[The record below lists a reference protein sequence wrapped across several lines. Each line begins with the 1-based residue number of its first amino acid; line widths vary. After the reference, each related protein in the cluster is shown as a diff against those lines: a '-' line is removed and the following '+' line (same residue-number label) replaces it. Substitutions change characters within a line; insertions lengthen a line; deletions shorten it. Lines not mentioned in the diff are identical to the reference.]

1 MKRPSLHPTTRP
13 RKKAMKQWIKW
24 GVGFAGA
31 VVLLLAGTAVVGSQM
46 AGSKSQRQVKV
57 AVQAVAIPATAQAL
71 ERGAYLYNSRGCA
84 DCHGASGAGRE
95 FMNDGKGM
103 RLAGPNIT
111 PGEGNVVARY
121 TPEDWVRTVR
131 HGVKPDG
138 RPVFVMP
145 SEDYNR
151 LTDEDLGA
159 LVAYVKAMPPK
170 MGGAA
175 MLDLPLPVR
184 VLYAFDVIKDAAQ
197 KIDHTLP
204 PAKPIA
210 EGVTPAHG
218 AYVANM
224 CIGCHGAGLAGG
236 KIPGGPPD
244 WAPAANLTPGEGSA
258 MPRYKDAGAFVAML
272 RSGKRP
278 DGTAISVMPFESLRA
293 LNDVDAQALYAYLQT
308 VPARPFGQR

>member
-1 MKRPSLHPTTRP
+1 MKR
-13 RKKAMKQWIKW
+13 WVKW
-24 GVGFAGA
+24 SAGA
-31 VVLLLAGTAVVGSQM
+31 AGALALLLAATAVIGSQM
-46 AGSKSQRQVKV
+46 AERKGQRQIRLS
-57 AVQAVAIPATAQAL
+57 VQPVAIPATAQAL

-84 DCHGASGAGRE
+84 DCHGANGAGRE

-131 HGVKPDG
+131 HGVKPDA
-138 RPVFVMP
+138 RPVFIMP

-159 LVAYVKAMPPK
+159 LVAYVKALPPK

-175 MLDLPLPVR
+175 VLDLPVPVK
-184 VLYAFDVIKDAAQ
+184 VLYAFDAIKDAAQ

-210 EGVTPAHG
+210 EGVTAAHG

-244 WAPAANLTPGEGSA
+244 WAPAANLTPGEGSV
-258 MPRYKDAGAFVAML
+258 MPRYKDASAFVAML

-293 LNDVDAQALYAYLQT
+293 LNDVDAQALHAYLQT